1 MEPEPMFQIVEP
13 EKPVLPAKK
22 VTVRPKGAPK
32 SSTVSGTGGSARKTV
47 QAKLA
52 EVEDAEEEFA
62 FGSEPLSAAPL
73 VEKPERL
80 SEPEAKSGPPSLN
93 EWQDF
98 FGRFVIKL
106 LVDGYLSLVL
116 RDLIDELTPAEAK
129 QIQLSK
135 EDMQDLASPLA
146 SMSNKSRFMKKH
158 GRGIIALADSYESVL
173 TLLMWMRRVNRISK
187 RHRKMKQPQTMN
199 VQPVRTQDGDGN
211 EVADGYNS
219 GQVNG
224 VDLPGFSVFNPG
236 SG

>member
-1 MEPEPMFQIVEP
+1 VEEAEDEPS
-13 EKPVLPAKK
+13 L
-22 VTVRPKGAPK
+22 
-32 SSTVSGTGGSARKTV
+32 S
-47 QAKLA
+47 
-52 EVEDAEEEFA
+52 
-62 FGSEPLSAAPL
+62 SEPLSAAPI

-80 SEPEAKSGPPSLN
+80 SEPEAKAGPPSLN

-106 LVDGYLSLVL
+106 LVDAYLYLIL
-116 RDLIDELTPAEAK
+116 GDLIDELTPQEAK

-135 EDMQDLASPLA
+135 EDMQDLAAPLA

-158 GRGIIALADSYESVL
+158 GRTIIAAADSYESII
-173 TLLMWMRRVNRISK
+173 TLLMWMRRVNRIAK

-199 VQPVRTQDGDGN
+199 VQPIRTEDGVSN
-211 EVADGYNS
+211 EVVDGHNP

-224 VDLPGFSVFNPG
+224 TEFPGFSVFNPG